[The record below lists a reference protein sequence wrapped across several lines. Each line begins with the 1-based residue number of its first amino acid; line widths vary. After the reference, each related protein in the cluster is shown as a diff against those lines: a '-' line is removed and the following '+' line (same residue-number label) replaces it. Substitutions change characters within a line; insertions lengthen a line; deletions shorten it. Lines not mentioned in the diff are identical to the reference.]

1 MKKSSLFFFIFTIF
15 GVIVS
20 LSFVFG
26 QEDRYAKQFA
36 EEFYDCSFP
45 TKTVLIERGYDYD
58 YIYGGGPSGNG
69 GYPTVVAYMKLSST
83 LSEKELFHYY
93 NRQDLEVYFDWWVE
107 VEEGKKWYE
116 GVTPTLKKLSDE
128 ANNEKPINV
137 IIQKRSSLV
146 TPYGEIVY

>member
-1 MKKSSLFFFIFTIF
+1 
-15 GVIVS
+15 
-20 LSFVFG
+20 
-26 QEDRYAKQFA
+26 
-36 EEFYDCSFP
+36 
-45 TKTVLIERGYDYD
+45 
-58 YIYGGGPSGNG
+58 
-69 GYPTVVAYMKLSST
+69 MKLSST